1 MRRITKSLQLVVG
14 QDDDLIAW
22 FNSLPDG
29 QGQQKIK
36 ETLRKGIN
44 GKGGSSPSPAPNAPP
59 DETLNQILQSIN
71 NLPQAL
77 SLALMPVVMHIAANA
92 GTLPPPSANYVP
104 AYERQQERSY
114 QIKRPS
120 LEESFERSQGII
132 ETVQE
137 TAEAA
142 EAALENATAAF
153 VNMFG

>member
-1 MRRITKSLQLVVG
+1 MARITKSLQLVEG

-22 FNSLPDG
+22 FNSLQPG
-29 QGQQKIK
+29 QGQQMIK
-36 ETLRKGIN
+36 DALRRGIN
-44 GKGGSSPSPAPNAPP
+44 GKGGSRPTPAPNAPP

-77 SLALMPVVMHIAANA
+77 SLVLMPVFMQIVANA

-104 AYERQQERSY
+104 AYEPPRERSY

-120 LEESFERSQGII
+120 LEDSFERSQQLI
-132 ETVQE
+132 EDAQE
-137 TAEAA
+137 TTDAA
-142 EAALENATAAF
+142 DAALESAAAAF

>member
-1 MRRITKSLQLVVG
+1 MRRITKSLQLIVG

-22 FNSLPDG
+22 FNGLPDG

-44 GKGGSSPSPAPNAPP
+44 GKGGSSPTPAPNAPP
-59 DETLNQILQSIN
+59 DETLNQILHSIN

-77 SLALMPVVMHIAANA
+77 SLALMPVVMQITANA

-104 AYERQQERSY
+104 AYEPPRERSY

-120 LEESFERSQGII
+120 LEDSFERSQQLI
-132 ETVQE
+132 EDVQE
-137 TAEAA
+137 TADAA
-142 EAALENATAAF
+142 QDALDNATAAF